1 VQLLLMLAGACKF
14 EQHMMLS
21 HPTASRTQATALHS
35 IWSNLMPVITAHSF
49 NTAEYFCSSTDAG
62 LRLLILAGSEGKRIE
77 HSNPGRTAH

>member
-1 VQLLLMLAGACKF
+1 
-14 EQHMMLS
+14 
-21 HPTASRTQATALHS
+21 
-35 IWSNLMPVITAHSF
+35 MPVITAHSF